1 MASIV
6 VVDDDNGIRE
16 LFRQLLER
24 AGHKVLASR
33 TIQGLYSIMEENNVE
48 VVLLD
53 VHLPDGRGDQILSE
67 LISRDPHLHVIIIT
81 GDLSVETAVSATRN
95 GAFDYLTKPFT
106 ADTLQH
112 VVNQALSSRKTMIS
126 RVASERTAPRIPASK
141 RLVGS
146 SPEICEVNL
155 LIDRIAAT
163 PSTPVL
169 ITGESGTGKEMV
181 AQTIHEMSARQDQPL
196 IKVNCSAIPRSLIE
210 AELFGHERGA
220 FTDAKIT
227 RKGLFELA
235 DGGTIF
241 LDEIGELDILVQ
253 PKLLRILEDRTITR
267 IGGEK
272 PRQVDIR
279 VVAATNRDLQKMVA
293 RKEFREDL
301 YFRLAVMTLHMPPLR
316 EHPEDIERLANLFL
330 QEKCMELGK
339 KVSGFSEEVLAF
351 FRDYRW
357 PGNVRELKNMVERLI
372 ILTDSDKIQADHD
385 ALQRY
390 CFQYPDL
397 TESSQGASAQVVPR
411 AKLASP
417 ASQEINKATTEV
429 DRGEEIL
436 SLEEMEKRY
445 LRVVIRQLNFN
456 KTHCAQ
462 KLGISR
468 STLQRKLAAYG
479 LDEWVDSSRGD
490 GGQRSDDGEDE

>member
-1 MASIV
+1 MASLV

-24 AGHKVLASR
+24 AGHKVFTSR
-33 TIQGLYSIMEENNVE
+33 TIQGLYEIMDENNVE

-53 VHLPDGRGDQILSE
+53 VHLPDGRGDKILTE
-67 LISRDPHLHVIIIT
+67 LIARDPHLHVIIIT

-106 ADTLQH
+106 SDTLQH
-112 VVNQALSSRKTMIS
+112 VVNQALASRKTMIS
-126 RVASERTAPRIPASK
+126 KVASERTAPRLSTTK

-155 LIDRIAAT
+155 LVDRVAST

-169 ITGESGTGKEMV
+169 VTGESGTGKELV
-181 AQTIHEMSARQDQPL
+181 AQTIHELSSRRDQPL
-196 IKVNCSAIPRSLIE
+196 IKVNCSAIPRTLIE

-241 LDEIGELDILVQ
+241 LDEIGELDLLVQ
-253 PKLLRILEDRTITR
+253 PKLLRILEDRAVTR

-279 VVAATNRDLQKMVA
+279 VIAATNRDLQQMVA
-293 RKEFREDL
+293 RKQFREDL
-301 YFRLAVMTLHMPPLR
+301 YFRLAVMTIHMPPLR
-316 EHPEDIERLANLFL
+316 DHPEDIETLANLFL
-330 QEKCMELGK
+330 QEKCLELGK
-339 KVSGFSEEVLAF
+339 KVSAFSDEVLEF
-351 FRDYRW
+351 FRNYRW

-372 ILTDSDKIQADHD
+372 ILTDSDKIQLDQN

-397 TESSQGASAQVVPR
+397 TEASKLSPLTPGAGRKPMVSA
-411 AKLASP
+411 AA
-417 ASQEINKATTEV
+417 QEINKAALEV
-429 DRGEEIL
+429 NQGEEIQ
-436 SLEEMEKRY
+436 SLEELEKRY

-490 GGQRSDDGEDE
+490 APPDPRGD